1 MIRLSAAIALV
12 LMGAAALTL
21 YQLKYEVAALEAEHA
36 RLARELAAERDAIHV
51 LKAEWAYLD
60 RPQRLAELAAS
71 HLDLV
76 PLGAEKMVTVD
87 ALPWAT
93 TTLAEA
99 DEAAGA
105 SLP

>member
-21 YQLKYEVAALEAEHA
+21 YQLKHEVAALEAEHT

-51 LKAEWAYLD
+51 LKAEWAFLD
-60 RPQRLAELAAS
+60 RPQRLATLAAR
-71 HLDLV
+71 HLELV
-76 PLGAEKMVTVD
+76 PLGAEKIITIG
-87 ALPWAT
+87 ALPWAM

-99 DEAAGA
+99 DQAAGA

>member
-1 MIRLSAAIALV
+1 MIRLSAAIVLV

-36 RLARELAAERDAIHV
+36 RLAHELAAERDAIHV
-51 LKAEWAYLD
+51 LKAEWAFLD

-71 HLDLV
+71 HLELV

-87 ALPWAT
+87 ALPWAV